1 LAQLGSRTAAVMQY
15 GKLNREDPFSNVKGL
30 IQDVINQL
38 EAEAQAE
45 AGEKAYC
52 DEQLSVTKTKK
63 KELDDNISKLSVKMD
78 QATSKPA
85 KLKEQVQ
92 ELGSELAALT
102 KLQAEMDP

>member
-1 LAQLGSRTAAVMQY
+1 MQY

-63 KELDDNISKLSVKMD
+63 KRVGRQYF
-78 QATSKPA
+78 QAIRENGSGDIKTSKVEGTGA
-85 KLKEQVQ
+85 GTWK
-92 ELGSELAALT
+92 
-102 KLQAEMDP
+102 